1 MPNNLENLGIDVPD
15 ISNKEL
21 FDELFA
27 RAYHTLQDTCSHE
40 SLNACIRLLEYKNER
55 EKVEAQ
61 REIAKAINSVEA
73 TLSHHM

>member
-15 ISNKEL
+15 ISDNEL

-27 RAYHTLQDTCSHE
+27 RAYHELQATISHE
-40 SLNACIRLLEYKNER
+40 SLHACIRLLEYKNER

-61 REIAKAINSVEA
+61 REIAKAI
-73 TLSHHM
+73 TRLR